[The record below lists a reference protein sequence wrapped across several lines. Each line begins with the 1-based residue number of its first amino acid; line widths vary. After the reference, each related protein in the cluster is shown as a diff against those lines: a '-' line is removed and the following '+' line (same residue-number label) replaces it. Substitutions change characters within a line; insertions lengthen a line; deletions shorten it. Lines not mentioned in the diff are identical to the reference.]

1 MTTHLENIVRNH
13 ESVTNLKIV
22 FVDIEK
28 YSRRKTKIQK
38 EIIRIFS
45 QFLTDAFTEISREF
59 VEYAQ
64 HNNLNLRDD
73 SIILPTGDGAA
84 IAFPFDGLHDI
95 HLKYAL
101 AILRRVHNH
110 NNQIS
115 CRQFS
120 DAGYCNDHT
129 HFNIR
134 IGISQGDGLIYR
146 DVNER
151 YNVAG
156 GVINMAARV
165 MDQAD
170 RNQIVFTSEAH
181 NMYIDMIDKP
191 NIDELF
197 VRYSEVRLKHDVIVD
212 VYQYI
217 GDPEY
222 VNTARLSVGRQA
234 DQMDKDRELI
244 TRYRQIDEAG
254 FRKIYPNRQELF
266 NDLIINIIPN
276 TKEELKVMGICFSLF
291 RESDKPVRRIP
302 WDSSKTVD
310 SLANII
316 ENGCNVKILFLKRY
330 LNTDERKYFG
340 IGQRADLYFMRERD
354 EEFDYDFRRGRRLKI
369 ISNDSVG
376 HLVKVFLELAK
387 RTQNEELTKRVE
399 VMRRLQIREYIAL
412 PSLSVYIVDSE
423 AYVTPY
429 LSRRHCSDV
438 PAFQVGDKLS
448 DLYSAYNG
456 HFEAVWKNG
465 QSSEVINKR
474 FIQLLAK
481 DPQRTLER
489 FEEKYNEISSL
500 EEEKVQRNPIYHEDP
515 ERYRL
520 EEKVIKEI
528 LDSTSASEI

>member
-1 MTTHLENIVRNH
+1 MTSHLENIIKNH
-13 ESVTNLKIV
+13 ESVANLKIV

-38 EIIRIFS
+38 EIIQVFS
-45 QFLTDAFTEISREF
+45 QILTEAFTEISREF
-59 VEYAQ
+59 VIYAQ

-73 SIILPTGDGAA
+73 SILLPTGDGAA
-84 IAFPFDGLHDI
+84 IAFPFDGLYDI

-101 AILRRVHNH
+101 AVVRRVSNH

-120 DAGYCNDHT
+120 EAGFCNDHT

-134 IGISQGDGLIYR
+134 VGISQGEGLIYE

-170 RNQIVFTSEAH
+170 RNQIVFTAEAYSI
-181 NMYIDMIDKP
+181 YIDMIDKP
-191 NIDELF
+191 NLDELF
-197 VRYSEVRLKHDVIVD
+197 VRYSEVRLKHDVVVD
-212 VYQYI
+212 IFQYI
-217 GDPEY
+217 GESEY
-222 VNTARLSVGRQA
+222 VNTARLTVGRLV
-234 DQMDKDRELI
+234 DQLNNDRELI

-266 NDLIINIIPN
+266 NDLLINIIPN
-276 TKEELKVMGICFSLF
+276 AKEELKVMGICFSLF

-302 WDSSKTVD
+302 WDSSRTVH
-310 SLANII
+310 SLADII
-316 ENGCNVKILFLKRY
+316 EKGCHVKILFLKRY
-330 LNTDERKYFG
+330 LDRDERKYFG
-340 IGQRADLYFMRERD
+340 IGQKADLYFMRERD

-376 HLVKVFLELAK
+376 HLVRVLLELAR
-387 RTQNEELTKRVE
+387 RTQSEDVVKRLE
-399 VMRRLQIREYIAL
+399 IMSRLHVREYIAL
-412 PSLSVYIVDSE
+412 PSLSVYIVDND
-423 AYVTPY
+423 AYITPY

-438 PAFQVGDKLS
+438 PAFQVGDKLT

-456 HFEAVWKNG
+456 HFEAVWKNA
-465 QSSEVINKR
+465 QSAEVIDEK
-474 FIQLLAK
+474 FVQLLAI
-481 DPQRTLER
+481 DPKNTLDLFETKFREVSENEER
-489 FEEKYNEISSL
+489 KAQ
-500 EEEKVQRNPIYHEDP
+500 KNPVYHEDP
-515 ERYRL
+515 ERYRI
-520 EEKVIKEI
+520 EEKVMREI
-528 LDSTSASEI
+528 LDGSKTA